1 MQTKNASG
9 YIPVDPNMGKIFE
22 PLKERRYKNE
32 LTKEYAKFTNKAVDD
47 LGDRYKTFESY
58 NHVVFTPK
66 EGRLRAASDD
76 EYAQFEAITGEHPL
90 AQEVHEATGAYV
102 YSGHKADEI
111 SGGHFLQGNN
121 VTRAGSFKEARSMA
135 AKEMDSHERVDSPR
149 TGRVNEGKG
158 VVSNKAK
165 AIGQGG
171 GSGECCIFNEYGGG
185 CGPWNR

>member
-1 MQTKNASG
+1 MQTKNASAG
-9 YIPVDPNMGKIFE
+9 FIDPNIGRAGRDIAGKIMDSI
-22 PLKERRYKNE
+22 KGHE

-66 EGRLRAASDD
+66 GGHPRAASDA
-76 EYAQFEAITGEHPL
+76 EYAQFEAITGEHQL

-102 YSGHKADEI
+102 YYGHKADEI
-111 SGGHFLQGNN
+111 SGGHFLKGNN
-121 VTRAGSFKEARSMA
+121 VTHSGSFKEARSMA
-135 AKEMDSHERVDSPR
+135 SKEMDSHERVDSPD

-165 AIGQGG
+165 AVGG
-171 GSGECCIFNEYGGG
+171 GECCIFNEYGGG